1 VIELVRGGGGEE
13 DEEVEIVDDDV
24 AVEPAM
30 MGSLSSEGLA
40 RRSVLLS
47 ASPIV
52 VLPLLPEL

>member
-1 VIELVRGGGGEE
+1 LVRGGGGEE
-13 DEEVEIVDDDV
+13 DAEVELVDDDV